1 MATLFKNLSEEDKEL
16 IKVSYAKNKIIVD
29 GVPVESLEQIQKDL
43 AQEFAVTPRSI
54 RNWAKNLNLNTSF
67 SGESPAKILVF
78 DIETAPMEVR
88 CFPTWGVNITPNM
101 IKRDWFMLCW
111 SAKWLFNDKV
121 YSMKQNKREVL
132 AGDDERITK
141 GLWSMVDEADIIVAH
156 NLNKFDKKKM
166 NTRFLKH
173 GLNLPSPYQTIDTL
187 IHARKQFA
195 ITHNRLDYIATKF
208 FGIEGKLENAPGLW
222 DRVVEGSIEDMTL
235 MSEYCDQDVRVLEEV
250 YLRMRPYMQPHPNV
264 GLHIASDIEV
274 CATCGSDNLDW
285 SGEYHTNVNVYKAYR
300 CECGALG
307 RSRKSSLSLENRKHL
322 TNSNP
327 R

>member
-1 MATLFKNLSEEDKEL
+1 MGILYKDLTEEDKED
-16 IKVSYAKNKIIVD
+16 IRISYEKNKD
-29 GVPVESLEQIQKDL
+29 GEISLSDIQDEL
-43 AQEFAVTPRSI
+43 SSRFDVTTRTI
-54 RNWAKNLNLNTSF
+54 RTWAKTLNLGVNKCN
-67 SGESPAKILVF
+67 GSPAKILIF

-101 IKRDWFMLCW
+101 IKRDWFMICW
-111 SAKWLFNDKV
+111 SAKWLFDDKV
-121 YSMKQNKREVL
+121 YSMKQTRKEVL
-132 AGDDERITK
+132 AGDDERITQ
-141 GLWSMVDEADIIVAH
+141 GLWNMVDEADIIVAH

-187 IHARKQFA
+187 LHCRKTFA

-208 FGIEGKLENAPGLW
+208 FGIEGKIPNEPGLW
-222 DRVVEGSIEDMTL
+222 DRCVEGSVEDL
-235 MSEYCDQDVRVLEEV
+235 NKMSLYCDQDVRVLEEV
-250 YLRMRPYMQPHPNV
+250 YLRIRPYMQPHPNV
-264 GLHIASDIEV
+264 GLHVSSDVQV
-274 CATCGSDNLDW
+274 CATCGSDKLTW
-285 SGEYHTNVNVYKAYR
+285 EGEYHTNVNVYKAYR

-307 RSRKSSLSLENRKHL
+307 RSRTSSLSLEDRKHL